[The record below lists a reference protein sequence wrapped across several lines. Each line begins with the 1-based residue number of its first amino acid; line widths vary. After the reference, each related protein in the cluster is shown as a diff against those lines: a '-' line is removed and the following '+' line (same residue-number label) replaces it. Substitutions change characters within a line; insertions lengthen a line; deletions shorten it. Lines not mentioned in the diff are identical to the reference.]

1 MALSTRKKN
10 QIIADWKAG
19 RFQSYYA
26 IAKHYKINE
35 KTAKKILENIP
46 HENAYIVEVCSIAE
60 EAIKSVKNPV
70 ELNAVENAVKERLKV
85 HEITHDILDG
95 ISKLTK
101 GGKAQKVVTESEGG
115 GSNSAKVIDYDLQA
129 DDYKKLADAV
139 DKVSVTQGIN
149 QRHANTNLQV
159 NTQVNNET
167 NIQNIEEFYET

>member
-115 GSNSAKVIDYDLQA
+115 GSNSAKVIDYDF
-129 DDYKKLADAV
+129 
-139 DKVSVTQGIN
+139 TQGIN